1 MSKTIAN
8 LAEPLVLEELESVLD
23 SRHYQIYQQVYN
35 CPEIRQK
42 LISRVLKT
50 VPACYAMVES
60 DYVTC
65 TVDASLVPGQLR
77 HQLRAALMNNIHLI
91 IEERND
97 EDNTVSS
104 LEMDSADAP
113 SNWFG

>member
-23 SRHYQIYQQVYN
+23 SHHYQSYQQVYN

-42 LISRVLKT
+42 LISRVLKA

-77 HQLRAALMNNIHLI
+77 HQLRTALMNNIHLI

-97 EDNTVSS
+97 EDNPVSS
-104 LEMDSADAP
+104 LETDSGEAP